1 MNNRIY
7 IAGRITGAGDYREKF
22 AKAEEKAGGL
32 GFYREHGG
40 DCYVRTGAV
49 RYETVNPCRVLLWG
63 KGLGAYPWR
72 VAMAVCLWKLAGCS
86 TVYMLRDWTESRG
99 ARMENTLAQL
109 LGKRIIY
116 EENETRQPSTAAGR

>member
-1 MNNRIY
+1 MLDGLLGLGI
-7 IAGRITGAGDYREKF
+7 IGRSLPRPRRRP
-22 AKAEEKAGGL
+22 GGL
-32 GFYREHGG
+32 AFYKEHGG

-72 VAMAVCLWKLAGCS
+72 VAMAVCLRKLAKCS